1 MFDPSDPIRPVPRP
15 RRCSRPDPLAA
26 VLRAV
31 ILSIVIGTSAHAAAA
46 PADESG
52 AVSGLRAA
60 VLPIMHGIATGIEV
74 AGVAIIVVGALLA
87 SLLFLRDGF
96 GTAGWGHAFR
106 RYRANLGRGI
116 LLGLELLVA
125 ADIIGTVAVTPSFQ
139 SLGVLALIV
148 LIRTFLSFSLE
159 VEIEGHWPWRRREL
173 EHQSPGG
180 ERL

>member
-1 MFDPSDPIRPVPRP
+1 MFDRSGPIRLVPHP
-15 RRCSRPDPLAA
+15 RHGCLPGPITAA
-26 VLRAV
+26 LSAMLLSTV
-31 ILSIVIGTSAHAAAA
+31 IIGSAQAATA
-46 PADESG
+46 PEEATGTGSG
-52 AVSGLRAA
+52 WRAA
-60 VLPIMHGIATGIEV
+60 VIPVMHDVATAIEV
-74 AGVAIIVVGALLA
+74 VGVAIIVVGALLA
-87 SLLFLRDGF
+87 SALFLRDGF
-96 GTAGWGHAFR
+96 GAAGWGHAFR

-125 ADIIGTVAVTPSFQ
+125 ADIIGTVAVTPSFR

-173 EHQSPGG
+173 EHHSPGG